1 MGQVGAG
8 PRQIRA
14 ERSIISRSPAAT
26 LALGVDLGRLLD
38 PGDFVGLVGELGTG
52 KTLFVRGVA
61 EGAGVDRSRVSS
73 PSFAIISA
81 YRGRLTLYHADLFRL
96 RDYDEVYA
104 TGFTDLPGSDGAI
117 LVEWLDR
124 VPGAAP
130 REMMLVA
137 FENLGGQRRRLS
149 ARAVGA
155 RYCALLEQWISR
167 RAAAARSSRQRA
179 RS

>member
-1 MGQVGAG
+1 MAQVGAG
-8 PRQIRA
+8 PERIQA

-26 LALGVDLGRLLD
+26 LALGADLGRLLGT
-38 PGDFVGLVGELGTG
+38 GDFVGLVGELGAG

-61 EGAGVDRSRVSS
+61 EGAGVDRARVSS

-81 YRGRLTLYHADLFRL
+81 YRGRLNLYHADLFRL

-104 TGFTDLPGSDGAI
+104 TGFTDLPGDGAM

-124 VPGAAP
+124 VPRAAP
-130 REMMLVA
+130 REMMVVS

-149 ARAVGA
+149 ARAIGA
-155 RYCALLEQWISR
+155 RYCALLEQWLSR
-167 RAAAARSSRQRA
+167 RAHAARRSRQRA

>member
-1 MGQVGAG
+1 MAQVGAG
-8 PRQIRA
+8 PEQVQA
-14 ERSIISRSPAAT
+14 ERSFISRSPAAT
-26 LALGVDLGRLLD
+26 LALGADLGRLLGA
-38 PGDFVGLVGELGTG
+38 GDFVGLVGELGSG

-61 EGAGVDRSRVSS
+61 HGAGVDQARVSS

-81 YRGRLTLYHADLFRL
+81 YRGRLNLYHADLFRL

-104 TGFTDLPGSDGAI
+104 TGFTDLPGADGAM

-124 VPGAAP
+124 VPRAAP
-130 REMMLVA
+130 GETMLVS

-149 ARAVGA
+149 ARANGA

-167 RAAAARSSRQRA
+167 KGAAARRLRQRA
-179 RS
+179 RP

>member
-1 MGQVGAG
+1 MAQVGAG
-8 PRQIRA
+8 PEQSQA

-26 LALGVDLGRLLD
+26 LALGADLGRLLA

-52 KTLFVRGVA
+52 KTHFVRGVA
-61 EGAGVDRSRVSS
+61 EGAGIDRARVSS

-81 YRGRLTLYHADLFRL
+81 YRGRLNLYHADLFRL

-104 TGFTDLPGSDGAI
+104 TGFTDLPGDGAM

-124 VPGAAP
+124 VPRAAP
-130 REMMLVA
+130 REMMLVL

-167 RAAAARSSRQRA
+167 RAAAARRSRQRA

>member
-1 MGQVGAG
+1 MAQVSASAK
-8 PRQIRA
+8 QIQG

-26 LALGVDLGRLLD
+26 LALGADLGRLLGA
-38 PGDFVGLVGELGTG
+38 GDFVGLVGELGSG

-61 EGAGVDRSRVSS
+61 EGAGVDPGRVSS
-73 PSFAIISA
+73 PSFAIISV
-81 YRGRLTLYHADLFRL
+81 YRGRLNLYHADLFRL

-104 TGFTDLPGSDGAI
+104 TGFTDLPGADGAM

-124 VPGAAP
+124 VPRAAP
-130 REMMLVA
+130 REMMLLS

-149 ARAVGA
+149 ARAFGT
-155 RYCALLEQWISR
+155 RYRALLEQWINR
-167 RAAAARSSRQRA
+167 RAAAARRSRQRA

>member
-1 MGQVGAG
+1 MAQVGAG
-8 PRQIRA
+8 PERIQA

-26 LALGVDLGRLLD
+26 LALGADLGRLLG

-61 EGAGVDRSRVSS
+61 QGAGVDRARVSS

-81 YRGRLTLYHADLFRL
+81 YRGKLNIYHADLFRL

-104 TGFTDLPGSDGAI
+104 TGFTDLPGADGAM

-124 VPGAAP
+124 VPRAAP
-130 REMMLVA
+130 REMMLVS

-155 RYCALLEQWISR
+155 RYCALLEQWVSR
-167 RAAAARSSRQRA
+167 KAAAARRSRQRA

>member
-1 MGQVGAG
+1 MPQRKIDD
-8 PRQIRA
+8 PRLEEA
-14 ERSIISRSPAAT
+14 VSR
-26 LALGVDLGRLLD
+26 LVDALHPR
-38 PGDFVGLVGELGTG
+38 
-52 KTLFVRGVA
+52 
-61 EGAGVDRSRVSS
+61 
-73 PSFAIISA
+73 AIILFGSRA
-81 YRGRLTLYHADLFRL
+81 RGEHRPESDYDLLVISDEL

-104 TGFTDLPGSDGAI
+104 TGFTDLLGDGAM

-124 VPGAAP
+124 VPRAAP
-130 REMMLVA
+130 REMMLVL

-167 RAAAARSSRQRA
+167 RAAAARRSRQRA